1 VQVQQWG
8 FTVEDKHFIKE
19 LTAIKKKLMLLKI
32 LMQEKITQTSSEH
45 S

>member
-19 LTAIKKKLMLLKI
+19 LTAIKKINAVKNFNAGKNYAN
-32 LMQEKITQTSSEH
+32 QQCQQ
-45 S
+45 